1 MEGDIRTDTFNLFLH
16 HQYGCKM
23 DLLKIND
30 CPTLAE
36 LHSLT
41 RQFGQVEMGKV
52 VKQRLEEVLNM
63 ESWKRSSEIVETSTL
78 LVKHRME
85 ELLPLVEEKV
95 KKVQVGEEDLTELL
109 HIVGHHTT
117 PRAKVIILMKN
128 CDYDC

>member
-52 VKQRLEEVLNM
+52 VKQRLEEVL
-63 ESWKRSSEIVETSTL
+63 ESWKRPSEIVEMSSL

-85 ELLPLVEEKV
+85 ELLPMVEEKV

-109 HIVGHHTT
+109 DIVGQRG
-117 PRAKVIILMKN
+117 PRAKGIILMKN

>member
-16 HQYGCKM
+16 HQYGCKV
-23 DLLKIND
+23 DLPKIND
-30 CPTLAE
+30 CATLAE

-52 VKQRLEEVLNM
+52 VKQRLEEVL
-63 ESWKRSSEIVETSTL
+63 ESWKRPSEIVEMSTL

-109 HIVGHHTT
+109 DIVGQRG
-117 PRAKVIILMKN
+117 PQAKVIILMKN

>member
-23 DLLKIND
+23 ELRKIND

-78 LVKHRME
+78 LVKHRMD
-85 ELLPLVEEKV
+85 ELLPIVEEKV

-109 HIVGHHTT
+109 DIVGQRG
-117 PRAKVIILMKN
+117 PQAKVIILMKN

>member
-23 DLLKIND
+23 ELRKIND

-52 VKQRLEEVLNM
+52 VKQRLEEVL
-63 ESWKRSSEIVETSTL
+63 ESWKRPSEIVEMSSL

-109 HIVGHHTT
+109 DIVGQRG

>member
-52 VKQRLEEVLNM
+52 VKQRLEEVL
-63 ESWKRSSEIVETSTL
+63 ESWMRPSEIVEMSSL

-109 HIVGHHTT
+109 DIVGQRG